1 MSRPKQAK
9 ATGGLYWLKTFRMGC
24 GDDFRAS
31 PELLPGH
38 HAIMNELVLVLILAK
53 IFVCSD
59 FQCDLDLPKGMML
72 L

>member
-1 MSRPKQAK
+1 MVE
-9 ATGGLYWLKTFRMGC
+9 TFRMGC
-24 GDDFRAS
+24 GDGFRAS

-38 HAIMNELVLVLILAK
+38 PAIVNELVLVLILGK

-59 FQCDLDLPKGMML
+59 FQCDLDLPQGMML